1 VHPSEQESEQA
12 SMKRSLTSPQ
22 HQDDVHPHE
31 QAGQPLTYR
40 GLSVVLPA
48 WNEAANIRTTTEGV
62 IATLSAMTPDFEV
75 IIVDDGSVDETGTIA
90 DALAAQDPRVRVVH
104 HPRNQ
109 GYGAAVISG
118 FDAAAK
124 ELLFFMDSDGQFDIN
139 DIAYLIVPF
148 ERGVAD
154 VILGYREHR
163 QDAPIRKL
171 NAWAWKQLV
180 SFLFNLQVRDIDCAF
195 KLMPTRLVRIADVHA
210 RGAMVNTEL
219 LAKFVRMGV
228 TMEQVSV
235 GHYPRRAGKASG
247 ANVRVILN
255 AFRELFR
262 LAAKLRTWAP
272 PPDAQY

>member
-1 VHPSEQESEQA
+1 
-12 SMKRSLTSPQ
+12 MKRSLTSPQ
-22 HQDDVHPHE
+22 HQDGVHPNT

-62 IATLSAMTPDFEV
+62 VATLSVLAPDFEI
-75 IIVDDGSVDETGTIA
+75 IIVDDGSADETGAIA
-90 DALAAQDPRVRVVH
+90 DDLAAQDARVRVVH

-139 DIAYLIVPF
+139 DIAALIIPF
-148 ERGVAD
+148 EGGAAD

-180 SFLFNLQVRDIDCAF
+180 SFLFNLRVRDIDCAF

-228 TMEQVSV
+228 TMEQVPV
-235 GHYPRRAGKASG
+235 GHYPRRAGKATG